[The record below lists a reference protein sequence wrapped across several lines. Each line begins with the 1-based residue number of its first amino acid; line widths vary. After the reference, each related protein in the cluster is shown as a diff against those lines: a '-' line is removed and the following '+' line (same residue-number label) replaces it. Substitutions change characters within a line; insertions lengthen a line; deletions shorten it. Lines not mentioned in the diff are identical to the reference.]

1 MPAGRSPP
9 ILPRLNPLTA
19 GRIAG
24 HKPLV
29 LPYKLAAQR
38 RREQWRMAKGMKQ
51 IAAIG
56 GAVGP
61 PKRVDLLAA
70 RTAALH
76 PAPARERQRAKENA
90 RQKRDQE
97 AAGEAQ
103 TTAADAPA
111 PRSLRPPKAEPGRYA
126 GLKNGQPD

>member
-9 ILPRLNPLTA
+9 IIPSLAALTSSRSA
-19 GRIAG
+19 GR
-24 HKPLV
+24 KPP
-29 LPYKLAAQR
+29 LPHKLAAQR
-38 RREQWRMAKGMKQ
+38 MRERQRLAKGMKQ

-76 PAPARERQRAKENA
+76 PAPARERQRTKENP

-103 TTAADAPA
+103 TTPADAPA
-111 PRSLRPPKAEPGRYA
+111 PRSLRPPRAEPGRYA